1 MEKFDEIKSNW
12 LNVLNNVRIAA
23 QTLQRDPDS
32 IKIVAVSKSHP
43 PEIIELAIKAGVNVF
58 GENYAQELKD
68 KHQYLVE
75 SGVKI
80 PEWHFI
86 GHLQSNKVKYIAPF
100 VSMIHSVDSVGL
112 AEEISKQA
120 EKNNRTIDIL
130 LQVNTSGEY
139 SKFGC
144 QPEKLIELFD
154 SVARIKNLNVLGLM
168 TIGTFSD
175 NENIIRTEFKLLREL
190 RDNINKTKG
199 VNLSHLSMGMSHDYE
214 IAIEE
219 GATIVRIGTAIFG
232 ERIYH

>member
-1 MEKFDEIKSNW
+1 MAKLEELKNNWEIVTQ
-12 LNVLNNVRIAA
+12 NVCKTALKY
-23 QTLQRDPDS
+23 QRDPDS

-43 PEIIELAIKAGVNVF
+43 PEIIELAIEAGIKTF

-68 KHQYLVE
+68 KYQYILE
-75 SGVKI
+75 SKLDM

-100 VSMIHSVDSVGL
+100 VNLIHSVDSASL

-120 EKNNRTIDIL
+120 IKNSRIIDIL
-130 LQVNTSGEY
+130 LQVNTSGEF

-144 QPEKLIELFD
+144 DPNHIFTLYD
-154 SVARIKNLNVLGLM
+154 SVVKIPNLNIVGLM
-168 TIGTFSD
+168 TIGTFAD
-175 NENIIRTEFKLLREL
+175 DEKIIRSEFRLLKKL
-190 RDNINKTKG
+190 RDEINTTHRVK
-199 VNLSHLSMGMSHDYE
+199 LPHLSMGMSHDYE

-232 ERIYH
+232 ERIYY

>member
-1 MEKFDEIKSNW
+1 MEKFDVIKSNW
-12 LNVLNNVRIAA
+12 LNVLNNVRITAK
-23 QTLQRDPDS
+23 THQRDPDS

-68 KHQYLVE
+68 KHQYLIE
-75 SGVKI
+75 SGIKI

-100 VSMIHSVDSVGL
+100 VSMIHSVDSLSL

-120 EKNNRTIDIL
+120 EKNNRIIDIL

-175 NENIIRTEFKLLREL
+175 NENIIRSEFKLLREL
-190 RDNINKTKG
+190 RDTINKTKG

-232 ERIYH
+232 ERTYY

>member
-43 PEIIELAIKAGVNVF
+43 PEIIELAIKVGVNVF

-232 ERIYH
+232 ERIYR

>member
-1 MEKFDEIKSNW
+1 MEKFDEIKKNW
-12 LNVLNNVRIAA
+12 LNVLNNVQNAA
-23 QTLQRDPDS
+23 KNNQRDSDS

-43 PEIIELAIKAGVNVF
+43 PEIIELAIKAGVTVF
-58 GENYAQELKD
+58 GENYAQELRD
-68 KHQYLVE
+68 KHQYLEE
-75 SGVKI
+75 SGIKQ

-100 VSMIHSVDSVGL
+100 VSMIHSVDSINL

-120 EKNNRTIDIL
+120 EKNNRVIDIL

-144 QPEKLIELFD
+144 EPEEVVSLFD
-154 SVARIKNLNVLGLM
+154 SISKIKNLQVLGLM

-175 NENIIRTEFKLLREL
+175 DEKIIRTEFKLLREL

-199 VNLSHLSMGMSHDYE
+199 VNLPHLSMGMSHDYE

-232 ERIYH
+232 ERVYY

>member
-1 MEKFDEIKSNW
+1 MEKFDEIRNNW
-12 LNVLNNVRIAA
+12 LEVLNKVRNAA
-23 QTLQRDPDS
+23 HNNHRDPES

-43 PEIIELAIKAGVNVF
+43 PEIIELAIKAQINTF

-68 KHQYLVE
+68 KYQYLLE
-75 SGVKI
+75 SGIKV

-100 VSMIHSVDSVGL
+100 VSMIHSVDSIGL

-120 EKNNRTIDIL
+120 EKNNRRIDIL

-144 QPEKLIELFD
+144 QPEKVIELFE
-154 SVARIKNLNVLGLM
+154 SIAGIKNLNVLGLM

>member
-1 MEKFDEIKSNW
+1 MEKFDEIKNNW
-12 LNVLNNVRIAA
+12 LNVLNNVRNAA
-23 QTLQRDPDS
+23 HKNQRDPNS

-43 PEIIELAIKAGVNVF
+43 PEIIELAIKAGINSL

-68 KHQYLVE
+68 KHQYLLD
-75 SGVKI
+75 SGIKI

-100 VSMIHSVDSVGL
+100 VSMIHSVDSQSL

-120 EKNNRTIDIL
+120 EKNNRVIDIL

-144 QPEKLIELFD
+144 EPEKVIDFFD

-175 NENIIRTEFKLLREL
+175 NENIIRAEFKLLREL
-190 RDNINKTKG
+190 KDSINKTKG
-199 VNLSHLSMGMSHDYE
+199 VNLLHLSMGMSHDYE

-219 GATIVRIGTAIFG
+219 GATIARIGTAIFG
-232 ERIYH
+232 ERIYN

>member
-190 RDNINKTKG
+190 RNNINKTKG